1 MTFFQRG
8 RASSKSSERARSAIT
23 FFTVVTFAAGF
34 LTFALLPT
42 PYLIERAGPT
52 YDVLG
57 EVDNEPVIQIS
68 GAQSYESEGTL
79 EVLTVSFIGQIH
91 QLKMVKRLTLIN

>member
-1 MTFFQRG
+1 MTFFQR
-8 RASSKSSERARSAIT
+8 RKTSSKSSERAKSAIT

-34 LTFALLPT
+34 LILALLPT

-68 GAQSYESEGTL
+68 GAQSYELDLRG
-79 EVLTVSFIGQIH
+79 
-91 QLKMVKRLTLIN
+91 